1 MLKAKLAPSM
11 MCVNVWDD
19 PAKTLSEFERFGIDY
34 LHIDIMDGHFVPN
47 LTLGTDY
54 VKQLRRRSDIP
65 LDIHLMVEKPES
77 ILGWF
82 DIQPGEY
89 VSVHVESTVHLQRA
103 LAAIHSLGAKTM
115 AALNPATPLSS
126 IEEVLDDLDA
136 VLLMTVNPGYSGQ
149 SLVPQTIGKIRRL
162 RDWLDS
168 RGYGQVE
175 IEVDGNV
182 SFANTVKMRSAGA
195 NIFVAGTSSIFFAG
209 DTIESNIA
217 KMRESLLEGET
228 QTK

>member
-1 MLKAKLAPSM
+1 M
-11 MCVNVWDD
+11 
-19 PAKTLSEFERFGIDY
+19 
-34 LHIDIMDGHFVPN
+34 
-47 LTLGTDY
+47 
-54 VKQLRRRSDIP
+54 
-65 LDIHLMVEKPES
+65 
-77 ILGWF
+77 
-82 DIQPGEY
+82 
-89 VSVHVESTVHLQRA
+89 HLQRA

-195 NIFVAGTSSIFFAG
+195 NIFVAGTSSIFFSG

-217 KMRESLLEGET
+217 KMRESLLEGEA

>member
-136 VLLMTVNPGYSGQ
+136 VLLMTVNPGFAGQ
-149 SLVPQTIGKIRRL
+149 KLVPQTLDKIARL
-162 RDWLDS
+162 REMLD
-168 RGYGQVE
+168 RANLQGVR

-182 SFANTVKMRSAGA
+182 SDVNGAKMRKAGA
-195 NIFVAGTSSIFFAG
+195 DMFVCGTSSVFLKG
-209 DTIESNIA
+209 TSIEENIRRF
-217 KMRESLLEGET
+217 REAIGE
-228 QTK
+228 